1 VYNTDLQL
9 KDIMYFWQDA
19 YFAVVASLKRWE
31 CWPVPAT
38 VTTEDLGLL
47 QRAEGWFLV
56 EYLSQAN
63 LIHVSSGDVQAQME
77 GKVRIEMQR
86 NIPMFFFGGK
96 DQSAG
101 GDQIASLLSHMTA
114 WQRGQYYLASY
125 AIASTSISDSFYVVN
140 DHTTRGFGWNH
151 ELADENFA

>member
-56 EYLSQAN
+56 E
-63 LIHVSSGDVQAQME
+63 
-77 GKVRIEMQR
+77 
-86 NIPMFFFGGK
+86 
-96 DQSAG
+96 
-101 GDQIASLLSHMTA
+101 
-114 WQRGQYYLASY
+114 
-125 AIASTSISDSFYVVN
+125 
-140 DHTTRGFGWNH
+140 
-151 ELADENFA
+151 